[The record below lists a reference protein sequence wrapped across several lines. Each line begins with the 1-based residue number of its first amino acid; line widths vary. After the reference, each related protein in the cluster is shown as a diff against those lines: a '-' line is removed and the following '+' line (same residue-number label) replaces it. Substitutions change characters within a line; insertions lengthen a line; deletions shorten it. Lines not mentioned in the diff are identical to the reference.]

1 MNASGKLMLKTMIS
15 KPTIREKFLEGIKN
29 KKESDPNT
37 YTMKY
42 LGVTDGKIGILST
55 KVPMA

>member
-1 MNASGKLMLKTMIS
+1 MLKTMIT

-29 KKESDPNT
+29 KGEGDPGS

-55 KVPMA
+55 KIPMS